1 MEIVMK
7 TAIVIVGALGL
18 AMALPDASVA
28 ATSIATQHQVS
39 AQATDLGARRHDRHA
54 NGVRRS
60 VPYEP
65 HYYARPVYYRPYPY
79 GVLAP
84 FVLGFGPWW

>member
-1 MEIVMK
+1 MK

-28 ATSIATQHQVS
+28 ATSIAMQQQPS
-39 AQATDLGARRHDRHA
+39 ARTADFGAPRHDRYAHR
-54 NGVRRS
+54 VRH
-60 VPYEP
+60 VPYQP

-79 GVLAP
+79 RVPAP